1 MSCSE
6 HSSLK
11 TYDNEVKEGVD
22 VKWSHDTRNDRNGNK
37 CNLVA
42 TFVTAPIFEISALNL
57 EHNLFRFMA

>member
-6 HSSLK
+6 YSSLK

-37 CNLVA
+37 S
-42 TFVTAPIFEISALNL
+42 TFGTAPIFEISALNL
-57 EHNLFRFMA
+57 EQNLFRFMA